1 MPTACAAHVVGQAW
15 LTGLMPD
22 PDIGIVDWADAYRYL
37 PPTSAESGRY
47 RSGRTPFMR
56 PVMRFLS
63 PSNTAIDE
71 IILVKGGQISG
82 SETANNFIGF
92 IMHIA
97 PGPAMLVQPTVD
109 AAKDYV
115 RERINPLIEY
125 TPVLRDRVAA
135 AKSRQGDNTA
145 RFKRFPGGF
154 LAVSGANSAQ
164 GLQSRAVRYLVL
176 DEIDRYPKDVN
187 NQGDPV
193 GMATKRTDTYKRT
206 RKIFKLSTPGNL
218 EDSRIWK
225 DYLETDQRRIFV
237 PCPHCGHMDY
247 LRWSN
252 LRWPKGRPDEVRLY
266 CESCGAGIEEHHKT
280 WMFERAEDRPTAV
293 SKRPRTVGIH
303 VPGLYSPLGWRSWSD
318 IVRDWE
324 QAQEDLSRGDDE
336 LMKKVVTLDLGE
348 PYARQGEQAVT
359 SELQARAESY
369 PHRMVPHG
377 GLVLTAAV
385 DVQANRL
392 ELLVVAWG
400 RGEEA
405 WIVDRHILWGDT
417 LQEAVWR
424 ELDAYMVEPLR
435 HQSGVPM
442 RVTAYSVDSGDGTR
456 QHMVYDYV
464 RKRQALGAMA
474 IKGANTLSAP
484 ELATP
489 KMAEIDVGGR
499 KVKSGVL
506 LWMVGVHRIKTAL
519 YARLAVATPGRN
531 CIHFGSWLP
540 DEFYTQLTAEKLV
553 PRRVAGRMVKRW
565 ELPSGARNEA
575 WDLLVY
581 NYATALRIGINRWGE
596 PRWDAIEQ
604 AFRQGDLLATPSHD
618 GAEDGASE
626 SIEVVDVE
634 AVHAVEAP
642 PAPSAT
648 VTTSAAPRPQRRTAR
663 SSYLQR

>member
-1 MPTACAAHVVGQAW
+1 MGDLAPAHFADWCGRR
-15 LTGLMPD
+15 LRGL
-22 PDIGIVDWADAYRYL
+22 
-37 PPTSAESGRY
+37 SAESVHRELSSLSAVCQVAVQDWGRL
-47 RSGRTPFMR
+47 RDN
-56 PVMRFLS
+56 PVR
-63 PSNTAIDE
+63 AIRKPERAKPRDRLPTE
-71 IILVKGGQISG
+71 D
-82 SETANNFIGF
+82 ETAR
-92 IMHIA
+92 
-97 PGPAMLVQPTVD
+97 L
-109 AAKDYV
+109 
-115 RERINPLIEY
+115 L
-125 TPVLRDRVAA
+125 
-135 AKSRQGDNTA
+135 
-145 RFKRFPGGF
+145 
-154 LAVSGANSAQ
+154 
-164 GLQSRAVRYLVL
+164 LVL
-176 DEIDRYPKDVN
+176 GYERDLP
-187 NQGDPV
+187 PV
-193 GMATKRTDTYKRT
+193 
-206 RKIFKLSTPGNL
+206 ST
-218 EDSRIWK
+218 SAR
-225 DYLETDQRRIFV
+225 V
-237 PCPHCGHMDY
+237 
-247 LRWSN
+247 
-252 LRWPKGRPDEVRLY
+252 
-266 CESCGAGIEEHHKT
+266 GA
-280 WMFERAEDRPTAV
+280 
-293 SKRPRTVGIH
+293 
-303 VPGLYSPLGWRSWSD
+303 
-318 IVRDWE
+318 
-324 QAQEDLSRGDDE
+324 
-336 LMKKVVTLDLGE
+336 
-348 PYARQGEQAVT
+348 
-359 SELQARAESY
+359 
-369 PHRMVPHG
+369 
-377 GLVLTAAV
+377 
-385 DVQANRL
+385 
-392 ELLVVAWG
+392 AWG

-456 QHMVYDYV
+456 QHMAYDYV

-474 IKGANTLSAP
+474 IKGANMLGAP

-499 KVKSGVL
+499 KVKNGVL

-565 ELPSGARNEA
+565 ELPNGARNEA

-634 AVHAVEAP
+634 AVHTVEAP
-642 PAPSAT
+642 PTPSAT
-648 VTTSAAPRPQRRTAR
+648 VTTPAAPRPQRRTAR